1 MKVTITGKNI
11 EVSEYLRDLALK
23 KIAKLER
30 YFPEDTEV
38 LITMAV
44 EKTVT
49 LLRLPFP
56 IRAASFAAKNPPAIC
71 MHLSTTL
78 LQSLKSR
85 FTATKRGLRNLSAMT
100 TLPRIR

>member
-44 EKTVT
+44 EKNRHIV
-49 LLRLPFP
+49 
-56 IRAASFAAKNPPAIC
+56 
-71 MHLSTTL
+71 
-78 LQSLKSR
+78 
-85 FTATKRGLRNLSAMT
+85 
-100 TLPRIR
+100 